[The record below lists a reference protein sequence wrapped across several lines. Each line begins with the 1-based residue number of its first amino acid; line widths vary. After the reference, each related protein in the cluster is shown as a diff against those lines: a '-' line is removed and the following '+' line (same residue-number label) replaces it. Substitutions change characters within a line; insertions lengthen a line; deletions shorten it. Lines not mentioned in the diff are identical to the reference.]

1 MAANADTIPLKTL
14 PQSLKLSAT
23 SKVEIVEV
31 NKNQRLENVQNLTF
45 STFTSD
51 YQTKADKGYW
61 FRTTFSN
68 DIEKPAN
75 LYLNSVPCDFTI
87 LYELVD
93 GKLNKVGTAGLLVPN
108 GELMFSY
115 HRFYLEIS
123 LKENE
128 SKTYYWFAYNKQL
141 NPPSV
146 DFYIINKD
154 NPLLSYY
161 LSSMSYAEISLFFL
175 GAFGFLSLFTSFMY
189 FKSRHKIYL
198 FYSLYL
204 FGAILYTFTR
214 LPPVISF
221 GAWSNNFPIWQIVFT
236 EPSQFLFFAVYNLFV
251 VELLDAK
258 KQDPLFAKIVKNL
271 AVGYVVYAVIY
282 YVFNY
287 YYLDYQTRSMLFQI
301 HRLFLFPVNILLIIR
316 CLYKIRTPVLGYFVA
331 GISAF
336 MLAALLAAILSL
348 QNTQLNYFNLS
359 LAPVSIYQIG
369 LMTEALFFAF
379 ALGYKIKLTEDEKNK
394 NQEQLLVQLEANR
407 LLAEK
412 VNLELEEK
420 VKQRTAELVTA
431 NKKIEEKKAK
441 EIESYFEKKLAQAET
456 MALRSQM
463 NPHFLFNS
471 LNSIKYLIQSAENK
485 LAITYLIKFSKLVRL
500 VLEHSKSELITLQ
513 SEVAALQ
520 LYLEIESNRLG
531 EQFSYEISI
540 PPNINLEEIQLP
552 PMFLQPFVENAIWH
566 GLLNSER
573 TTKEVKILFSK
584 LARNKGIKCEI
595 IDNGV
600 GREQAERLKKNT
612 IKPHQSFGTSLI
624 FDRVTLFNQQYS
636 NQMAVEIQDRITDN
650 QSQGTTVIIYL
661 YEADTHRTRR

>member
-1 MAANADTIPLKTL
+1 MAANADTIPVNSL
-14 PQSLKLSAT
+14 PQKVRLSAT
-23 SKVEIVEV
+23 QKVEIVEV
-31 NKNQRLENVQNLTF
+31 EKSKIHENVLNLTF
-45 STFTSD
+45 APYTD
-51 YQTKADKGYW
+51 NYQTKVGKAYW
-61 FRTTFSN
+61 FRATFYN
-68 DIEKPAN
+68 NIEKPVN
-75 LYLNSVPCDFTI
+75 LYLNNTRCDFSI
-87 LYELVD
+87 LYEVEN
-93 GKLNKVGTAGLLVPN
+93 GKLTAVGKAGLLVPSN
-108 GELMFSY
+108 QLMFSY
-115 HRFYLEIS
+115 NRYFLEIF
-123 LKENE
+123 LKENT
-128 SKTYYWFAYNKQL
+128 SKTYYWLVYNQHQNAPIIDFTIVNQEHAL
-141 NPPSV
+141 L
-146 DFYIINKD
+146 DFYQD
-154 NPLLSYY
+154 GQTS
-161 LSSMSYAEISLFFL
+161 AEISLFFL
-175 GAFGFLSLFTSFMY
+175 GGFGFLALFMLFMFY
-189 FKSRHKIYL
+189 KSRHKIYL

-204 FGAILYTFTR
+204 FGAILYTVTR
-214 LPPVISF
+214 LSTVISI
-221 GAWSNNFPIWQIVFT
+221 GAWSNNFPIWRIVFG

-251 VELLDAK
+251 IELLDAK

-271 AVGYVVYAVIY
+271 AIGYVIYAVVY
-282 YVFNY
+282 YIFNY
-287 YYLDYQTRSMLFQI
+287 YYLNLDNRNLLFQI
-301 HRLFLFPVNILLIIR
+301 HRAFLFPVNIALIIR

-336 MLAALLAAILSL
+336 MISAIIAVILSI
-348 QNTQLNYFNLS
+348 NYQTFNNIKFPLG
-359 LAPVSIYQIG
+359 AVSVYQIG
-369 LMTEALFFAF
+369 LMIEALFFAF

-412 VNLELEEK
+412 VNIELEEK

-441 EIESYFEKKLAQAET
+441 EIENYFEKKLAQAET

-500 VLEHSKSELITLQ
+500 VLEHSKAELITLQ

-531 EQFSYEISI
+531 EQFSYEISV
-540 PPNINLEEIQLP
+540 PSNINLEEIQLP

-573 TTKEVKILFSK
+573 PTKEVKILFSK
-584 LARNKGIKCEI
+584 LKQRKGIKCEI
-595 IDNGV
+595 IDNGI
-600 GREQAERLKKNT
+600 GREQAQRLKKNT

-636 NQMAVEIQDRITDN
+636 NQMAVEIEDRIVNN
-650 QSQGTTVIIYL
+650 QPQGTTVIIYI
-661 YEADTHRTRR
+661 YETDTHRTRR